1 MLSNKQQKENVT
13 TRAGRERMMG
23 GIDALYRSGDIWVSV
38 PWSIISAI
46 VLSWATIR
54 DVAIA
59 LCNGKSD
66 CAHAISPPNLF
77 PNNNT
82 IIAIYT
88 SFYSS
93 YMNPKYKTLNPE
105 LISVPQCH

>member
-23 GIDALYRSGDIWVSV
+23 GIDVLYRSGDIWVSV
-38 PWSIISAI
+38 PWSIISAV

-66 CAHAISPPNLF
+66 CAHAISPPNLKKCE
-77 PNNNT
+77 
-82 IIAIYT
+82 AERLLL
-88 SFYSS
+88 SA
-93 YMNPKYKTLNPE
+93 
-105 LISVPQCH
+105 PQVVEEDE